1 MTGYSVRFA
10 ARVVVLLRR
19 SARPLLVVLVA
30 VLGFQLLVGLG
41 GGMGDVA
48 RGMASTLVGVL
59 PLVFAGVCADLNQG
73 VGSLWLQ
80 KPVSPVRL
88 YLACLAESAVAAVAL
103 PLLLVAGTALALAIG
118 GSGEAGDL
126 VRSLPALA
134 LWVTVAL
141 SVGFGMSAW
150 LPRGG
155 HVATVCVIVIAV
167 AVTLAS
173 VVATVGGGRRPRRR
187 PSSSGFC
194 RRSGCCSTLG
204 TTPGERRRFPL
215 AKPRGRWS
223 IPPRGSALGPWAS
236 PAQQTEDWSEAR
248 GDQGACSTSC
258 GSRWLGMRTA
268 LRHLARSVLAR

>member
-1 MTGYSVRFA
+1 MTADSVGFA
-10 ARVVVLLRR
+10 ARVVVLVRG

-88 YLACLAESAVAAVAL
+88 YLARLAESAVAAAAL

-134 LWVTVAL
+134 LWVMVAL

-155 HVATVCVIVIAV
+155 HVATVCVFVISV

-173 VVATVGGGRRPRRR
+173 VVATVGGAPQATSQAVFQRILPPVRVLLD
-187 PSSSGFC
+187 
-194 RRSGCCSTLG
+194 LG
-204 TTPGERRRFPL
+204 
-215 AKPRGRWS
+215 
-223 IPPRGSALGPWAS
+223 
-236 PAQQTEDWSEAR
+236 DYAR
-248 GDQGACSTSC
+248 GAAAFPVGE
-258 GSRWLGMRTA
+258 TA
-268 LRHLARSVLAR
+268 WALVYSAAWIGFGTVGVARAADGRLVGGEG